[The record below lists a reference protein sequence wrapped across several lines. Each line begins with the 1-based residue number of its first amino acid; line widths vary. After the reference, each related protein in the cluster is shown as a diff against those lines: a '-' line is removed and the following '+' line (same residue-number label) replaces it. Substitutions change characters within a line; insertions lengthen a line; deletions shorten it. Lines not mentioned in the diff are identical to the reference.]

1 MAPPPDERTPAER
14 EAGAPHPHDLV
25 GGTVPADLHPDDADG
40 PPHAPRGRLARSTA
54 IFSFATG
61 LSRILGLFREILVR
75 RYFGVSGPINTFT
88 VAFVVPNLL
97 RSLVADAALSAS
109 FVPVFSEM
117 LEKREKLRAWRVAS
131 TIFWLVLLAL
141 GGITALFMLLA
152 PWLMKPFGYE
162 GAQEELVVNLSR
174 ILFPTVVLLG
184 LSGVVVGILNS
195 YEHFAVPAIAP
206 VFWNLAIM
214 LGLVLGVPGADST
227 SSELYIYAGA
237 VVVATVIQ
245 FLLPIPW
252 LLRLDGSL
260 RVAIDLR
267 DPAVKQI
274 LVLMLPVTLGLG
286 LINFN
291 QVINTFFASRLIDP
305 DLAPSSIEAAFRLY
319 MLPQGMFSVAIAT
332 VLFPS
337 LSRLA
342 ARGDTVAFRDTVG
355 PGLRQIGFL
364 LLPASAVAAVLAVP
378 IVRLLYQRGE
388 FGPSQTHVVA
398 GALVAFSVGLTF
410 NGTML
415 MLNRAF
421 FSLQTPWVPTAI
433 ALANLAL
440 QCVLNTI
447 LYRAGIWSI
456 PLATSIV
463 NLAGTFAL
471 LWVFRRR
478 MGRIDLRRTARTYGK
493 ALVGS
498 LLAAGVAY
506 AAWYGLDDALGRSVW
521 MQIVSLGA
529 GLASAAAVYL
539 GAARI
544 LRMGELDTLLS
555 LVRRPRPA

>member
-1 MAPPPDERTPAER
+1 MAPPPDERTNR
-14 EAGAPHPHDLV
+14 PHHV
-25 GGTVPADLHPDDADG
+25 VAGTVPADLHPEERDG
-40 PPHAPRGRLARSTA
+40 PPDARRGRLARSTA

-131 TIFWLVLLAL
+131 TIFWLVLLGL

-184 LSGVVVGILNS
+184 LSGVVVGVLNS

-214 LGLVLGVPGADST
+214 LGLILGVPGADST
-227 SSELYIYAGA
+227 STELYIYAGS

-260 RVAIDLR
+260 RVAIDIR

-332 VLFPS
+332 VLFPA

-342 ARGDTVAFRDTVG
+342 ARGDREAFRETVG
-355 PGLRQIGFL
+355 MGLRQIGFL

-398 GALVAFSVGLTF
+398 GAPVAFSVGLTF

-421 FSLQTPWVPTAI
+421 FSLQTPWVPTVI

-471 LWVFRRR
+471 LWVLRRR
-478 MGRIDLRRTARTYGK
+478 MGRIDL
-493 ALVGS
+493 
-498 LLAAGVAY
+498 
-506 AAWYGLDDALGRSVW
+506 
-521 MQIVSLGA
+521 
-529 GLASAAAVYL
+529 
-539 GAARI
+539 
-544 LRMGELDTLLS
+544 
-555 LVRRPRPA
+555 